1 MIKVN
6 VILDNINWRKYITNP
21 KIFIDN
27 RIKLLNKKNN
37 LFKKKKLIFSLA
49 LSDTT
54 KIKRLNRLYRKK
66 NLSTDVLSFPFYEK
80 NILTKK
86 IKKEKEIYIGDV
98 IVNLNKIKNKNNK
111 RLFLSEFNKLW
122 IHGLVHLFGHQH
134 KRDKDFY
141 KMDKLEKKYIKS
153 IS

>member
-21 KIFIDN
+21 KIFIDH

>member
-1 MIKVN
+1 M
-6 VILDNINWRKYITNP
+6 
-21 KIFIDN
+21 
-27 RIKLLNKKNN
+27 
-37 LFKKKKLIFSLA
+37 
-49 LSDTT
+49 
-54 KIKRLNRLYRKK
+54 
-66 NLSTDVLSFPFYEK
+66 STDVLSFPFYEK
-80 NILTKK
+80 KILTKK

>member
-27 RIKLLNKKNN
+27 RVKLLNKKNN